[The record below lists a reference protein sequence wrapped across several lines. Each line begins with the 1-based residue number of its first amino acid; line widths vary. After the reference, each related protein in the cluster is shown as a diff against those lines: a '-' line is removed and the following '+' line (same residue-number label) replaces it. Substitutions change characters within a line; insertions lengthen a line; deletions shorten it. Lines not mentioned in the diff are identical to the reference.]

1 MHNSAV
7 GLCAVLS
14 DKQRVCAREA
24 IGNVVCVFI
33 LFISPCL
40 FFFFMA
46 CAQALAAA
54 ERVKERER
62 KRVFSISF

>member
-7 GLCAVLS
+7 DLCAVLS

-40 FFFFMA
+40 FFFFLWP
-46 CAQALAAA
+46 ALKLW
-54 ERVKERER
+54 RRQR
-62 KRVFSISF
+62 G